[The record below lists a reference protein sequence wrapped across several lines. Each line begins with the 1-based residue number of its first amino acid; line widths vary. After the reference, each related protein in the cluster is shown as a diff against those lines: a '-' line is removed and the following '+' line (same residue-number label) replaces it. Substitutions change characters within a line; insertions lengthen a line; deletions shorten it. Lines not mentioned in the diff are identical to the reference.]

1 MGDRRHAAGDA
12 SAPRGSSPPTFTAP
26 LRGLGRG
33 VAQIGRR
40 ADEASVTFRAVR
52 AVARVPGLR
61 RVAGAI
67 PRAPVRAWVA
77 ARDPDA
83 VLASPLYERL
93 VRLGGAERY
102 RRLRGRVA
110 PEPVVA
116 SGDAAAS
123 PPPAPPRLGPWASRE
138 VDAALDLLR
147 RVPFDE
153 LQRRGWHFQP
163 NHFYWPLND
172 VAFLADNPGLWHD
185 RGLPREV
192 DWDLDGQLEVARTVE
207 RYRPELAD
215 VPPEATPGRV
225 EYVWNNGAFGGAD
238 AIVYYGLVREL
249 RPRRVVEVGAGW
261 SSLLLARALAR
272 NEEPCDVTLVEPFPD
287 ERTFAGLPAGWD
299 VHRAILQHADLSL
312 FERLGPGDI
321 CFYDGSHCART
332 AGDVN
337 WFLFEVLPRLAPGV
351 FVQVHDIFLPDDY
364 HDAWVFDEG
373 LSWNEQYMVQAFL
386 MHNDAYRVHIANHM
400 LYRERPDALAE
411 LYGMDGGSLWLEKL
425 R

>member
-26 LRGLGRG
+26 LRGLGRD

-40 ADEASVTFRAVR
+40 ADEASVTLRAVP

-67 PRAPVRAWVA
+67 PRAPVRASVA

-93 VRLGGAERY
+93 VRLRGAERY

-172 VAFLADNPGLWHD
+172 VAFLRENPDLWHE
-185 RGLPREV
+185 RGLPRGI
-192 DWDLDGQLEVARTVE
+192 DWDIDAQVELARTLAGSAN
-207 RYRPELAD
+207 ELAD
-215 VPPEATPGRV
+215 VQWEPDRPPTRYA
-225 EYVWNNGAFGGAD
+225 WSNGAFGG
-238 AIVYYGLVREL
+238 
-249 RPRRVVEVGAGW
+249 
-261 SSLLLARALAR
+261 
-272 NEEPCDVTLVEPFPD
+272 
-287 ERTFAGLPAGWD
+287 
-299 VHRAILQHADLSL
+299 
-312 FERLGPGDI
+312 
-321 CFYDGSHCART
+321 
-332 AGDVN
+332 
-337 WFLFEVLPRLAPGV
+337 
-351 FVQVHDIFLPDDY
+351 
-364 HDAWVFDEG
+364 
-373 LSWNEQYMVQAFL
+373 
-386 MHNDAYRVHIANHM
+386 
-400 LYRERPDALAE
+400 
-411 LYGMDGGSLWLEKL
+411 
-425 R
+425 

>member
-1 MGDRRHAAGDA
+1 MGDRRHAAGDV

-40 ADEASVTFRAVR
+40 ADEASVTLRAVR

-67 PRAPVRAWVA
+67 PRAPVRASVA

-93 VRLGGAERY
+93 VRLRGAERY

-192 DWDLDGQLEVARTVE
+192 DWDLDAQLEVARAVE
-207 RYRPELAD
+207 RHRSELAD
-215 VPPEATPGRV
+215 VPFERTPGRV

-249 RPRRVVEVGAGW
+249 RPRRVVEVGSGW
-261 SSLLLARALAR
+261 SSLLLARALGR
-272 NEEPCDVTLVEPFPD
+272 NGTPCDVTLIEPYPNHELLSALPD
-287 ERTFAGLPAGWD
+287 GWEVQERPLQ
-299 VHRAILQHADLSL
+299 RAELAV
-312 FERLGPGDI
+312 FERLGPGDL
-321 CFYDGSHCART
+321 CLFDGSHCAAT
-332 AGDVN
+332 ASDVN
-337 WFLFEVLPRLAPGV
+337 WFVFEVMPRLARGV
-351 FVQVHDIFLPDDY
+351 LVHIHDILLPEGFIER
-364 HDAWVFDEG
+364 WILDEG
-373 LSWNEQYMVQAFL
+373 LSW
-386 MHNDAYRVHIANHM
+386 
-400 LYRERPDALAE
+400 
-411 LYGMDGGSLWLEKL
+411 K
-425 R
+425 